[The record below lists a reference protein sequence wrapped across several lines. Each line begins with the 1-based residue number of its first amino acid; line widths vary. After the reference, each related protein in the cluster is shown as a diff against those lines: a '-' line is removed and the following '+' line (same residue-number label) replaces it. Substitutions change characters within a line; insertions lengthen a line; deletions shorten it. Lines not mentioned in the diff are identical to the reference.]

1 MLSRRCM
8 KVRESIEQNQ
18 SVMLSL
24 LTTLGFLTRFI
35 DVCPPGEAAAEAEEN
50 QKTRTSLPKQ
60 IGLLIDRA
68 SSSLSLSISFNL
80 GPADPTRL
88 LSTAKSTELFGT
100 VSMLAGCVVPIG
112 RLCVFVYYIVI
123 QCSIYTSYVRV
134 RTVAGYLTRLS
145 GVLIACAALY
155 VSSGLGR
162 KLNLIILCKSER
174 L

>member
-35 DVCPPGEAAAEAEEN
+35 DVCPPGESVSKLAPLSPSPL
-50 QKTRTSLPKQ
+50 QQ

-68 SSSLSLSISFNL
+68 SSFFS

-88 LSTAKSTELFGT
+88 LSNAKSTELFGT
-100 VSMLAGCVVPIG
+100 VSMLTGCVVPIG
-112 RLCVFVYYIVI
+112 RLGFLFTIWQYT
-123 QCSIYTSYVRV
+123 IYTLYVRD
-134 RTVAGYLTRLS
+134 RTVAGYLTRLR
-145 GVLIACAALY
+145 GVLIACVQRALRELWTRAEIKFDY
-155 VSSGLGR
+155 FVQVGKVV
-162 KLNLIILCKSER
+162 KLCAYTLQP
-174 L
+174 